1 MNIEFLQVL
10 LAAWPTDE
18 AVRVCDAQGQIVA
31 QNGRALEAVAQ
42 GYAPANSCSGEF
54 WQVPQMRERSLLQ
67 GWSLQ
72 ARPVPESALANAR
85 SGAVESSAPGAHAA
99 LTSHV
104 SHAEVCADCQDAL
117 AAANF
122 QGHFPDAPPVAS
134 AGSDKPIE
142 LQTLSRGIVHEL
154 RNPLAA
160 IVTAAGLI
168 QDDRDSSEET
178 EMLLGV
184 IRKESHRMNRIL
196 SEFAAYVKPRPPQP
210 APFDLVEAVKQEA
223 HGILGE
229 RQEMLGQIEV
239 EDLLPQRLRVR
250 ADEEHL
256 RDVVRHVLRNSAEA
270 MTQGGLLKL
279 EARCIDGTA
288 VLQLS
293 DTGAGLSPEALQRA
307 FQPFFS
313 SKSQS
318 TGLGLS
324 IARSAVEA
332 SGGRIWIENIEG
344 EPPGSRKGTRVFIE
358 LPAMVDLDDDGIPDV
373 LQ

>member
-10 LAAWPTDE
+10 LAAWPTEE

-31 QNGRALEAVAQ
+31 QNGRALEAVAL
-42 GYAPANSCSGEF
+42 GYAPANTCSGGF
-54 WQVPQMRERSLLQ
+54 WKVPQVRERTLLQ

-72 ARPVPESALANAR
+72 ARPGLPMENA
-85 SGAVESSAPGAHAA
+85 
-99 LTSHV
+99 TSPL
-104 SHAEVCADCQDAL
+104 EVCADCQDVRSNAL
-117 AAANF
+117 G
-122 QGHFPDAPPVAS
+122 GHFPDAPLIAAPAP
-134 AGSDKPIE
+134 SDKPIE

-168 QDDRDSSEET
+168 QDDREASEET
-178 EMLLGV
+178 VMLLGV

-210 APFDLVEAVKQEA
+210 APFDLVEAVQQEA
-223 HGILGE
+223 RDVLGE
-229 RQEMLGQIEV
+229 REESLGTIEV
-239 EDLLPQRLRVR
+239 ENLLPPSLQVR

-270 MTQGGLLKL
+270 MAGGGSLKL

-293 DTGAGLSPEALQRA
+293 DTGAGLPPEALKRA

-324 IARSAVEA
+324 IARTAVEA
-332 SGGRIWIENIEG
+332 SGGRIWIENIES
-344 EPPGSRKGTRVFIE
+344 EPPGTRKGARVFIE
-358 LPAMVDLDDDGIPDV
+358 LPAIVELEEEEAENV
-373 LQ
+373 EL

>member
-1 MNIEFLQVL
+1 MNIEFLQAL
-10 LAAWPTDE
+10 LTAWPGDE

-31 QNGRALEAVAQ
+31 QNGRALEAVAR
-42 GYAPANSCSGEF
+42 GYAPANTCSGEF
-54 WQVPQMRERSLLQ
+54 WQVPQVRERSLLH

-72 ARPVPESALANAR
+72 ARP
-85 SGAVESSAPGAHAA
+85 AVQPGQAA
-99 LTSHV
+99 LHSEMCT
-104 SHAEVCADCQDAL
+104 DCQDAL
-117 AAANF
+117 ARSAPA
-122 QGHFPDAPPVAS
+122 GHFPDAHPNG
-134 AGSDKPIE
+134 AGSVGDKPIE

-168 QDDRDSSEET
+168 QDEVGSSEET
-178 EMLLGV
+178 VMLLGV

-210 APFDLVEAVKQEA
+210 APFDLAEAVQQEA
-223 HGILGE
+223 RDVLGE
-229 RQEMLGQIEV
+229 REEMLGPIEI
-239 EDLLPQRLRVR
+239 EDLLPTRLHVQ

-270 MTQGGLLKL
+270 MPTGGSLKL
-279 EARCIDGTA
+279 EAASREGTA

-293 DTGAGLSPEALQRA
+293 DSGPGLSPEALKRA

-332 SGGRIWIENIEG
+332 SGGRIWIENVEAAGRREG
-344 EPPGSRKGTRVFIE
+344 ARVFIE
-358 LPAMVDLDDDGIPDV
+358 LPALIELEEDAEL
-373 LQ
+373 